1 MDVQKCSQ
9 PKTVQKVY
17 TEWKRVYTLQTP
29 QDVLFILDYADINV
43 KCYQLYTGDVC
54 DMVNGIVVPAEF
66 APFGAATK
74 AEMGGQTAAH
84 QWSQATLSGFQQ

>member
-1 MDVQKCSQ
+1 MDVQKYSQ

-43 KCYQLYTGDVC
+43 KCY
-54 DMVNGIVVPAEF
+54 
-66 APFGAATK
+66 
-74 AEMGGQTAAH
+74 
-84 QWSQATLSGFQQ
+84 